1 MDRMISTEL
10 MEEDIAVEGSL
21 RPQNLTEYIGQE
33 KVKKN
38 LRIFIEAAK
47 MRGEAL
53 DHVLLYGQH
62 PRSWKD
68 NVGRY
73 YRE

>member
-21 RPQNLTEYIGQE
+21 RPQNLTDYIGQE

-38 LRIFIEAAK
+38 LRIFIEAAW
-47 MRGEAL
+47 RSTGSCIIIRTS
-53 DHVLLYGQH
+53 
-62 PRSWKD
+62 RSWKD

>member
-21 RPQNLTEYIGQE
+21 RPQNLSEYIGQE

-38 LRIFIEAAK
+38 LRVFIEAAK
-47 MRGEAL
+47 MRGGGIAIF
-53 DHVLLYGQH
+53 LLLAQ
-62 PRSWKD
+62 PV
-68 NVGRY
+68 VGSKQY
-73 YRE
+73 EGI

>member
-38 LRIFIEAAK
+38 LRVFIEAAK

-53 DHVLLYGQH
+53 DHVLLYGH
-62 PRSWKD
+62 SRSWKD

>member
-38 LRIFIEAAK
+38 LSVFIEAAK

-53 DHVLLYGQH
+53 DHVLLYWTS
-62 PRSWKD
+62 RSWKD